1 MLLPVGNVEEDATAA
16 LATIGAVAVDDD
28 DVGMVELVVRELDG
42 CCRAV
47 GCCCCAPQSGTVGA
61 AMVAVD
67 STSKWFL

>member
-1 MLLPVGNVEEDATAA
+1 MGNVEEGFAAA

-28 DVGMVELVVRELDG
+28 ELVVRELDG